1 MGIRSSVKKSGYKF
15 NNTERMRGKF
25 MNNELKNIRF
35 NLTNKMTNNFIEIL
49 VIEQMIKE
57 KKYKNEFE
65 LKLMIEYKN
74 HLTQEYITEFRSR
87 NKKQIKQYTD
97 IMNK

>member
-1 MGIRSSVKKSGYKF
+1 MMKK
-15 NNTERMRGKF
+15 
-25 MNNELKNIRF
+25 NNELKELRF
-35 NLTNKMTNNFIEIL
+35 NLTQEMTNNFIEIL

-57 KKYKNEFE
+57 KKYKNNFE

-74 HLTQEYITEFRSR
+74 HLIQQYIKDFRLN
-87 NKKQIKQYTD
+87 NKDQIKKYTD

>member
-1 MGIRSSVKKSGYKF
+1 MENEFKK
-15 NNTERMRGKF
+15 
-25 MNNELKNIRF
+25 IRF
-35 NLTNKMTNNFIEIL
+35 NLTHQMTNNFIEIL

-57 KKYKNEFE
+57 KKYKNDFE

-74 HLTQEYITEFRSR
+74 HLTQEYIRDFRSK

>member
-1 MGIRSSVKKSGYKF
+1 MDKDFSK
-15 NNTERMRGKF
+15 
-25 MNNELKNIRF
+25 IRF
-35 NLTNKMTNNFIEIL
+35 NLTHQMQNNFIEIL
-49 VIEQMIKE
+49 VIEQMIRE
-57 KKYKNEFE
+57 KNYKNDFE

-74 HLTQEYITEFRSR
+74 HLTKEYIKDFRLN

>member
-1 MGIRSSVKKSGYKF
+1 
-15 NNTERMRGKF
+15 

>member
-1 MGIRSSVKKSGYKF
+1 M
-15 NNTERMRGKF
+15 E
-25 MNNELKNIRF
+25 NELKKIRF

-57 KKYKNEFE
+57 KKYKNDFE
-65 LKLMIEYKN
+65 LKLMLEYEN
-74 HLTQEYITEFRSR
+74 HLTQQYIQDFKKN
-87 NKKQIKQYTD
+87 NKVQIKKYNE

>member
-1 MGIRSSVKKSGYKF
+1 MK
-15 NNTERMRGKF
+15 
-25 MNNELKNIRF
+25 NELKNIRF
-35 NLTNKMTNNFIEIL
+35 NITHQMTNNFIEIL

-57 KKYKNEFE
+57 KKYKNDFE

-74 HLTQEYITEFRSR
+74 HLTQEYIKDFRTK
-87 NKKQIKQYTD
+87 NKKQIKKYTD

>member
-1 MGIRSSVKKSGYKF
+1 MMKK
-15 NNTERMRGKF
+15 
-25 MNNELKNIRF
+25 NNELKELRF
-35 NLTNKMTNNFIEIL
+35 NLTHEMQNNFIEIL
-49 VIEQMIKE
+49 VIEQMIRE
-57 KKYKNEFE
+57 KKYKNDFE

-74 HLTQEYITEFRSR
+74 HLTQQYIKDFRLN